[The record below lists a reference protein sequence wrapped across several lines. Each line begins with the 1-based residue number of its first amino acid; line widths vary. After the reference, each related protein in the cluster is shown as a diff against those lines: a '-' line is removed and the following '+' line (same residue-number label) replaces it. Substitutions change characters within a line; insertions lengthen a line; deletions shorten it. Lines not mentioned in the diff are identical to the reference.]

1 MGSAMKTGL
10 MAAILAT
17 TVVGAA
23 QAAPREAKGDSAA
36 VLKLQA
42 LVKSLTGERDA
53 AQADAA
59 KLSQEIDRLK
69 KEKLAAQAAKDEL
82 SGALAAQRSAAG
94 DVKQRLD
101 RSQAALQDWQD
112 KHRQLSQTQADLTK
126 QLNVSRGK
134 QRDVEQHLQE
144 CARRNVKLYQA
155 ASELLERYQNRG
167 TLTALVGDEPLLQFD
182 KVEMES
188 LVQDYQDKFD
198 AEKLNSDESQSG
210 R

>member
-1 MGSAMKTGL
+1 M
-10 MAAILAT
+10 
-17 TVVGAA
+17 
-23 QAAPREAKGDSAA
+23 
-36 VLKLQA
+36 LKLQA

-134 QRDVEQHLQE
+134 QQDVEQHLQE

>member
-1 MGSAMKTGL
+1 MKTGL

-17 TVVGAA
+17 TVVGAV
-23 QAAPREAKGDSAA
+23 QAAPREVKGDSAA

-53 AQADAA
+53 AQAEAA

-69 KEKLAAQAAKDEL
+69 KEKSAAQAAKDEL
-82 SGALAAQRSAAG
+82 SGALAAQRNAAG
-94 DVKQRLD
+94 DAKQRLD

-134 QRDVEQHLQE
+134 QQDVEQHLQE

>member
-1 MGSAMKTGL
+1 MRSALKVGL
-10 MAAILAT
+10 TAAVIAVMVIDT
-17 TVVGAA
+17 T

-53 AQADAA
+53 AQAEAT
-59 KLSQEIDRLK
+59 KLSQEIEGLK
-69 KEKLAAQAAKDEL
+69 KEKSAAQAAKDEL
-82 SGALAAQRSAAG
+82 SGALAVQRNAAG
-94 DVKQRLD
+94 DARQRLD
-101 RSQAALQDWQD
+101 RSQAEARDWQE
-112 KHRQLSQTQADLTK
+112 KHRQLSQTHADLTK
-126 QLNVSRGK
+126 QANLLRGK
-134 QRDVEQHLQE
+134 QQEVEQHLQE
-144 CARRNVKLYQA
+144 CGRRNVKLYQA

-188 LVQDYQDKFD
+188 LVQEYQDKFD
-198 AEKLNSDESQSG
+198 AEKLNPAESGAS